1 MQQESRLNELVFY
14 YDTHAVKRLSVLAR
28 ERKGF
33 ILQY

>member
-14 YDTHAVKRLSVLAR
+14 YDTHVVKRLAVLAR
-28 ERKGF
+28 EMKRF